1 MITSFAVALSLLISG
16 GYYAWS
22 GTRLDYADVSHGQP
36 QRSALPA
43 LRGLTVHG
51 AWLPRFDDLAA
62 YAKAEIPSEDGMLIV
77 PGEDLFYYATG
88 RVPRFP
94 VLMFDQ
100 TGNPYRPEEIA
111 RMARAQNIR
120 WLVVKRELQ
129 LRSDPVEDRQPLLA
143 LLGRACTK
151 TEELSN
157 YDVYRC
163 VFAPE

>member
-1 MITSFAVALSLLISG
+1 
-16 GYYAWS
+16 
-22 GTRLDYADVSHGQP
+22 
-36 QRSALPA
+36 
-43 LRGLTVHG
+43 
-51 AWLPRFDDLAA
+51 
-62 YAKAEIPSEDGMLIV
+62 
-77 PGEDLFYYATG
+77 
-88 RVPRFP
+88 
-94 VLMFDQ
+94 MFDQ